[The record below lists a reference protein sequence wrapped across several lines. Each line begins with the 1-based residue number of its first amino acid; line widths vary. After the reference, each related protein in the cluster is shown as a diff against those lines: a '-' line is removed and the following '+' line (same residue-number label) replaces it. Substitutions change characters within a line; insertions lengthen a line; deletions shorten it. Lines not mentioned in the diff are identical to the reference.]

1 MKYAVTI
8 ERPSFAT
15 VVIEAEDEL
24 EAERL
29 AEGKMYDFPVEE
41 FHPHDNGE
49 AIVFDGSAVAL
60 EE

>member
-1 MKYAVTI
+1 MQYAVTI

-29 AEGKMYDFPVEE
+29 AEEKMYDVPAEE

>member
-29 AEGKMYDFPVEE
+29 AKGKMYDVPVEE
-41 FHPHDNGE
+41 FRPRDNSDI
-49 AIVFDGSAVAL
+49 IVFDSSAVAL

>member
-1 MKYAVTI
+1 MQYAVTI

-29 AEGKMYDFPVEE
+29 AKGRRCTMFPSKNSTRVTT
-41 FHPHDNGE
+41 
-49 AIVFDGSAVAL
+49 AM
-60 EE
+60 

>member
-29 AEGKMYDFPVEE
+29 AKCKMENVRCSRRRIPL
-41 FHPHDNGE
+41 
-49 AIVFDGSAVAL
+49 A
-60 EE
+60 